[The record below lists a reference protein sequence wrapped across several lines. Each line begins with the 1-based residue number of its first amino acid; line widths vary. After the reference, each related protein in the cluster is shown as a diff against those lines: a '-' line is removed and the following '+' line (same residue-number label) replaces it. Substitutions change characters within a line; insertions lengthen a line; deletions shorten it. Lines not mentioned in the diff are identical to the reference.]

1 MVLLCYPYVGNWVIT
16 FIMMR
21 LRFGCQAT
29 GVFHEVKVFA
39 AAVVKVCLSSDKR
52 LFCAS
57 ADGVMVMFNVLVPR
71 SMRNITM
78 AWSQEVLISKADL
91 EEYIDKVAELE
102 TKVPTFV
109 TTLFRMVLAQLSLFC
124 SHANPENYNI
134 SPLPVLIQLALLF

>member
-1 MVLLCYPYVGNWVIT
+1 
-16 FIMMR
+16 MMKS
-21 LRFGCQAT
+21 RFGCQAT

-57 ADGVMVMFNVLVPR
+57 ADGMMVMFNVLVPR

-102 TKVPTFV
+102 TKVRTFV
-109 TTLFRMVLAQLSLFC
+109 APLFWMVLAQLLLFC
-124 SHANPENYNI
+124 TLSSRFHAKFKSFNI
-134 SPLPVLIQLALLF
+134 TYDDLISTLILVKDTCWCFRD